1 MNVKILPAHCLLAV
15 MKSFIHFITAAII
28 LNYFNLNVLYV
39 VMILLSRYN
48 ECQRMSALNIH
59 ERIRCFLLF
68 FFLPGNVFVVDLFLG
83 TIQSFLNFL
92 STNINRSQ
100 FDGYGVC
107 AWKVDLRNF
116 QGSDCQFRYQ
126 HLTGLKLCFCFLSI
140 GKMFNI
146 FTGST
151 QFLPLTVQVLV
162 SSYRISTQFFSNN
175 VNSNTH
181 EKILSWI
188 LVELLE

>member
-59 ERIRCFLLF
+59 ERIGCFLLF

-92 STNINRSQ
+92 FTNINRS
-100 FDGYGVC
+100 
-107 AWKVDLRNF
+107 
-116 QGSDCQFRYQ
+116 
-126 HLTGLKLCFCFLSI
+126 
-140 GKMFNI
+140 
-146 FTGST
+146 
-151 QFLPLTVQVLV
+151 
-162 SSYRISTQFFSNN
+162 
-175 VNSNTH
+175 
-181 EKILSWI
+181 
-188 LVELLE
+188 